1 MALAKKMLLDREQ
14 WRADFQLDKLMR
26 CVSTLM
32 LCMMEAN
39 GHFKNREFN
48 FTEKKEVD
56 KYYPQ
61 YYHKTD
67 KVIRIQLQI
76 SCVFISFPGWATSL
90 C

>member
-1 MALAKKMLLDREQ
+1 MEGG
-14 WRADFQLDKLMR
+14 F
-26 CVSTLM
+26 STRQAHAVRVDIDVVYDGQ
-32 LCMMEAN
+32 AN